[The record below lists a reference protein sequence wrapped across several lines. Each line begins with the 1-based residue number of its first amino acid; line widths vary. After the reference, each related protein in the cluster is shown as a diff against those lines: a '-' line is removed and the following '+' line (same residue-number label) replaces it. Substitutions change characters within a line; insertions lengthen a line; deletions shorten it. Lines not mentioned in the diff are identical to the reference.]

1 MRSVQGMHAILRTP
15 SQISITAMARPRG
28 KGPTQKAIRRFMK
41 QPLGV
46 IGLAVIA
53 IEIAVAL
60 LAPNLATYNPTEQ
73 KLSEKLKPPSWEHP
87 MGMDHLGRDV
97 FSRVVYGTRNTLGS
111 AVLALLILSLI
122 GILIGGVAGY
132 AGGIV
137 DFTLMR
143 ITDGLLSFP
152 YLVLALGLAAAFT
165 PNLYT
170 VVIAVSVT
178 WWGHYARVIR
188 GMVMSAREAIYVE
201 ASRAVGAGHSR
212 ILTRHVLPNIM
223 APVLVLSSLDLGL
236 VVLAVAALSYLGL
249 GIQPPAPEWGMM
261 LNESRLFMFMAPHI
275 MIFPGLMIFV
285 TVLAANLLGD
295 ALRDAFD
302 PRQQIRRIL

>member
-1 MRSVQGMHAILRTP
+1 MHATQP
-15 SQISITAMARPRG
+15 SALPNAIVASRRARG
-28 KGPTQKAIRRFMK
+28 MGPTQKAIRRFMK
-41 QPLGV
+41 QPLGM
-46 IGLAVIA
+46 IGLAVLVVEIA
-53 IEIAVAL
+53 IAL
-60 LAPNLATYNPTEQ
+60 LAPQIASYPPVEQ
-73 KLSEKLKPPSWEHP
+73 RLSDKLKPPSWDHL
-87 MGMDHLGRDV
+87 MGVDHLGRDV
-97 FSRVVYGTRNTLGS
+97 FSRVIYGTRNTLGS
-111 AVLALLILSLI
+111 SILALAILSLI
-122 GILIGGVAGY
+122 GLVVGGIAGY
-132 AGGIV
+132 AGGVIDSV
-137 DFTLMR
+137 LMR

-170 VVIAVSVT
+170 VVLAVSVT

-188 GMVMSAREAIYVE
+188 GMVMSGREAVYVE

-261 LNESRLFMFMAPHI
+261 LNESRLFMFIAPHI

-302 PRQQIRRIL
+302 PRQQIRKIH

>member
-1 MRSVQGMHAILRTP
+1 
-15 SQISITAMARPRG
+15 
-28 KGPTQKAIRRFMK
+28 MK
-41 QPLGV
+41 QPLGMV
-46 IGLAVIA
+46 GFAILVVEIA
-53 IEIAVAL
+53 IVL
-60 LAPNLATYNPTEQ
+60 LAPQIATSPPFEQ
-73 KLSEKLKPPSWEHP
+73 RLSDKLNPPSWEHP
-87 MGMDHLGRDV
+87 MGVDQLGRDV

-111 AVLALLILSLI
+111 SLLALVILSLI
-122 GILIGGVAGY
+122 GIIVGGIAGY
-132 AGGIV
+132 AGGTI
-137 DFTLMR
+137 DSILMR

-152 YLVLALGLAAAFT
+152 YLVLALALAAVFT

-170 VVIAVSVT
+170 VVFAVSIT

-188 GMVMSAREAIYVE
+188 GMVMSAREAVYVE
-201 ASRAVGAGHSR
+201 ASRAMGGSHFR

-261 LNESRLFMFMAPHI
+261 LNESRLFMFIAPHI

-302 PRQQIRRIL
+302 PRQQSRKIR

>member
-1 MRSVQGMHAILRTP
+1 MVDMNATQPSVLPIGSVA
-15 SQISITAMARPRG
+15 SGRPRG
-28 KGPTQKAIRRFMK
+28 VGPTRKAIRRFGR

-46 IGLAVIA
+46 IGLGVLVVEIA
-53 IEIAVAL
+53 IAVMAPQIASH
-60 LAPNLATYNPTEQ
+60 PPIEQ
-73 KLSEKLKPPSWEHP
+73 RLSDKLKPPSWEHL
-87 MGMDHLGRDV
+87 MGVDHLGRDV

-111 AVLALLILSLI
+111 SILALAILSLI
-122 GILIGGVAGY
+122 GLVVGGIAGY
-132 AGGIV
+132 AGGVI
-137 DFTLMR
+137 DSILMR

-152 YLVLALGLAAAFT
+152 YLVLALGLAAAFS

-170 VVIAVSVT
+170 VVLAVSVT

-188 GMVMSAREAIYVE
+188 GMVMSAREAVYVE
-201 ASRAVGAGHSR
+201 ASRAVGAGHLR

-261 LNESRLFMFMAPHI
+261 LNESRLFMFIAPHI
-275 MIFPGLMIFV
+275 MIFPGMMIFI

-302 PRQQIRRIL
+302 PRQQIRKTI

>member
-1 MRSVQGMHAILRTP
+1 
-15 SQISITAMARPRG
+15 
-28 KGPTQKAIRRFMK
+28 MK
-41 QPLGV
+41 QPLGM
-46 IGLAVIA
+46 IGLAVLVVEIA
-53 IEIAVAL
+53 IAL
-60 LAPNLATYNPTEQ
+60 LAPQIASYPPVEQ
-73 KLSEKLKPPSWEHP
+73 RLSDKLKPPSWDHL
-87 MGMDHLGRDV
+87 MGVDHLGRDV
-97 FSRVVYGTRNTLGS
+97 VSRVIYGTRNTLGS
-111 AVLALLILSLI
+111 SILALAILSLI
-122 GILIGGVAGY
+122 GLVVGGIAGY
-132 AGGIV
+132 AGGVIDSV
-137 DFTLMR
+137 LMR

-170 VVIAVSVT
+170 VVLAVSVT

-188 GMVMSAREAIYVE
+188 GMVMSAREAVYVE
-201 ASRAVGAGHSR
+201 ASRAVGAGHFR
-212 ILTRHVLPNIM
+212 ILARHVLPNIM

-261 LNESRLFMFMAPHI
+261 LNESRLFMFIAPHI

-302 PRQQIRRIL
+302 PRQQIRKIH